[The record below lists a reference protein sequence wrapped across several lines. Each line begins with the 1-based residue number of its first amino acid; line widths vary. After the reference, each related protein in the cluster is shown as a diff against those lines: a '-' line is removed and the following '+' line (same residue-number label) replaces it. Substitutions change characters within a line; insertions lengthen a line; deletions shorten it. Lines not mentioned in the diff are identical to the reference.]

1 MTSTPAPKVR
11 TFVDGVVVDR
21 NAVTLPVPAIKDWDK
36 EARARLEITD
46 QRSFRHYL
54 QHFPFETV
62 SAIVRAIENVSTLDS
77 RYPEYA
83 FERFKFATIEDG
95 NSLLTYYL
103 FGNPREEFLYPN
115 RSPQVR
121 SLRNRLNVSSR

>member
-1 MTSTPAPKVR
+1 M
-11 TFVDGVVVDR
+11 VVDR